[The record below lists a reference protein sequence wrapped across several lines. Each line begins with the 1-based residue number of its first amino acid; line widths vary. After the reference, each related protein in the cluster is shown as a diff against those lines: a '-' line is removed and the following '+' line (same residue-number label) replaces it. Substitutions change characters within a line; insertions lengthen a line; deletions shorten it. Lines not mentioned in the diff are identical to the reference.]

1 MLIHHRDGRFTPI
14 LFYITSRSDLRFGS
28 RTNYTYN
35 RRISSVIYSLA
46 IRTQC
51 ALHPK
56 LKSFD
61 LTLGKYGLKYS
72 PYIATFNTQ
81 YARSASGVMFD
92 NLEIAGARLGGFL
105 MFEPDEPY
113 RSLVQGMRVQKSQDI
128 WRYDIL
134 NVRYLKALPNK

>member
-1 MLIHHRDGRFTPI
+1 MLIHHIGTVDLLI

-61 LTLGKYGLKYS
+61 LTLGKYSLS
-72 PYIATFNTQ
+72 IHLILPHLIHNTQ
-81 YARSASGVMFD
+81 D
-92 NLEIAGARLGGFL
+92 L
-105 MFEPDEPY
+105 
-113 RSLVQGMRVQKSQDI
+113 
-128 WRYDIL
+128 
-134 NVRYLKALPNK
+134 LPE